1 MGLRAGFGSRR
12 VKMTASGWRCVDHP
26 ARVAPE
32 RLELDVLSPQ
42 YEEYWID
49 GMQLYHNPRA
59 LKPLDIRMFGN
70 ATHHF
75 WRNAQLDSVHVD
87 RSPFGVETHISLLD
101 A

>member
-1 MGLRAGFGSRR
+1 
-12 VKMTASGWRCVDHP
+12 
-26 ARVAPE
+26 
-32 RLELDVLSPQ
+32 
-42 YEEYWID
+42 
-49 GMQLYHNPRA
+49 MQLYHNPRA
-59 LKPLDIRMFGN
+59 LKPLDIRMFGD